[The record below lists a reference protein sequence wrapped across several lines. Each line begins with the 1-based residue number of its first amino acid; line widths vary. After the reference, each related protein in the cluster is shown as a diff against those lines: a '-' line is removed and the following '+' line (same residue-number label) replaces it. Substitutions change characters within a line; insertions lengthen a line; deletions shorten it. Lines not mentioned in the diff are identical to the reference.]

1 MIRTPRGY
9 AHFVEI
15 RQTPARVFAAFTE
28 PAQLTR
34 WYGVEATVEPRQGG
48 MFRVRLKDKRVR
60 DATLDVWDP
69 DRRLRLIYLADSA
82 LPTNEDGPLVED
94 VLFDLKA
101 GATVVRVLGNGFPA
115 GREWDTEFRRLRSAW
130 IYWLDSLKHLLEAE
144 QPRSAT
150 MR

>member
-1 MIRTPRGY
+1 MLLTDLSVEEAPSFTKE
-9 AHFVEI
+9 AHRAGLDTIFL
-15 RQTPARVFAAFTE
+15 AAPTS
-28 PAQLTR
+28 T
-34 WYGVEATVEPRQGG
+34 
-48 MFRVRLKDKRVR
+48 
-60 DATLDVWDP
+60 